1 MGGRL
6 RAIRQVACGLLVASI
21 AALAACGR
29 EDAADPGPPDSGLP
43 VDETGDATSIT
54 ISGDDGATAALT
66 WNAPLVELAPD
77 GITGAKRDAARAL
90 RENRLYA
97 DAQSAIPLYLAI
109 LKLVPD
115 DEDALTG
122 LNRALTM
129 LLGDGDEA
137 LLQSDVDPLALKRAH
152 DIAAVARTVRAAD
165 ANVVAF
171 LSRVDRAD
179 RIAALNLA
187 GERDVVA
194 GRFGEDDTVGALDRF
209 REVLRLRP
217 GQARA
222 SQGLAAVESGL
233 IRRAEQAAEQ
243 RDFDT
248 AAQWLATAAK
258 VRPDLETAA
267 DARVRIEAI
276 RLSQIR
282 QLHDESL
289 VALGQRD
296 GLELARRNLAEIL
309 RIAPTGNVPAASDL
323 RQRIELASRYGLFRP
338 GQVFTDALKST
349 ARGPQ
354 MVVVPHGGF
363 RMGAKENEADAP
375 KAEKPQHYVRF
386 DRGFAMATTEITV
399 EQFRRFMT
407 ATKHRARAERR
418 GFSTVYDER
427 SGNFV
432 RRSGVD
438 WRSDYAGRAVA
449 DDMPVLHID
458 ARDAE
463 AYAEWLSEQTGQ
475 RYRLPHEAEFE
486 YALRAG
492 REGRYPWGGGLP
504 QNRSGN
510 FTGAGD
516 RSPSGREWSNAFSP
530 YRDGFWG
537 PSPVGTFTANAYGL
551 HDLAGNVSEWTGDCW
566 HVGYRRAPADGGA
579 WVNPGC
585 RTRVIRGGSW
595 ASSPAQTRAAWRMSA
610 NLDVT
615 NARTGFRVVREI

>member
-1 MGGRL
+1 M
-6 RAIRQVACGLLVASI
+6 RAIRHVTCALLVASI

-29 EDAADPGPPDSGLP
+29 EEAADPRRPASG
-43 VDETGDATSIT
+43 VSAEERAGAASVT
-54 ISGDDGATAALT
+54 ISGDDRAAAVLT
-66 WNAPLVELAPD
+66 WNAPLVDLSPP
-77 GITGAKRDAARAL
+77 GIEGAKRDAANAL
-90 RENRLYA
+90 REDRLYA

-109 LKLVPD
+109 LKLVPG
-115 DEDALTG
+115 DEDALAG
-122 LNRALTM
+122 LDRALVV
-129 LLGDGDEA
+129 LLAGGDDA
-137 LLQSDVDPLALKRAH
+137 LLQSDEDALALKRAH

-165 ANVVAF
+165 AGVVAF

-179 RIAALNLA
+179 RVTALNLA
-187 GERDVVA
+187 GELDVAA
-194 GRFGEDDTVGALDRF
+194 GRLGEDDAVGALDRF
-209 REVLRLRP
+209 REALRLRP
-217 GQARA
+217 DQPRA
-222 SQGLAAVESGL
+222 MQGLAAVESGL
-233 IRRAEQAAEQ
+233 IRRAEQAAGL
-243 RDFDT
+243 RDFD
-248 AAQWLATAAK
+248 AAARWLGIAAK
-258 VRPDLETAA
+258 VRPEMETIA
-267 DARVRIEAI
+267 DADVRIEAI

-289 VALGQRD
+289 ATLGQRD

-309 RIAPTGNVPAASDL
+309 RIAPTGNVAAASDL

-349 ARGPQ
+349 ARGPE

-363 RMGAKENEADAP
+363 RMGAKDNDADAA

-386 DRGFAMATTEITV
+386 DRGFAMSTTEITV
-399 EQFRRFMT
+399 EQFHRFMT
-407 ATKHRARAERR
+407 ATGHRARAARR

-438 WRSDYAGRAVA
+438 WRSDYAGRPAD
-449 DDMPVLHID
+449 DDMPVLHVD

-492 REGRYPWGGGLP
+492 REGRYPWGDGLP
-504 QNRSGN
+504 PNLSGN

-537 PSPVGTFTANAYGL
+537 PSPVGTFNANAYGL

-566 HVGYRRAPADGGA
+566 HVGYRRAPSDGGA
-579 WVNPGC
+579 WINPGC

-610 NLDVT
+610 GMDVT